1 MSNPTKMA
9 VEALRDAPGASAL
22 LARCET
28 ARSIA
33 MLLAPL
39 TRPLLPGLELAAARC
54 DLRDGTLWITV
65 DTGAESAKLR
75 QAAPRLLAALTAH
88 GYQVYELKT
97 RIQAVASSYPGQGR
111 AEASSPG
118 VPFPPVTDLGL
129 SAVDDAAEH
138 LPDSGLR
145 RALQRLA
152 RTLRGRQGKV
162 LRQP

>member
-28 ARSIA
+28 
-33 MLLAPL
+33 APL

-97 RIQAVASSYPGQGR
+97 RIQHRPRLSSVRTEDSHTSRRLVLPR
-111 AEASSPG
+111 
-118 VPFPPVTDLGL
+118 TD
-129 SAVDDAAEH
+129 SA
-138 LPDSGLR
+138 
-145 RALQRLA
+145 
-152 RTLRGRQGKV
+152 
-162 LRQP
+162 